1 VVSNAAEAC
10 AAADGEVSVRVRAIG
25 APGGGTAPL
34 VELVIS
40 DTGPGIPRAHLGR
53 LFVPGFT
60 TKETGSGVGLA
71 IAERVV
77 AAHHG
82 RITVDSEE
90 GRGTT
95 ITITLPTDKTRAPA
109 ACRCGTPAER
119 GNRGV
124 TIGTIVC
131 VDDQAEVR
139 RLLAD
144 VFRVRGSNVV
154 SFDDGEDAI
163 AWLGTNDADLAVLDL
178 DLGPGRRSGIEICR
192 AIRAR
197 LPDLPIIILTGH
209 GTIDDAV
216 AAVKA
221 GAVDF
226 VTKDPYLEDKLEIS
240 VEKVERILQ
249 HALDRKRLED
259 ENRELRATNE
269 RLRKATGRRWQ
280 IVGDSPLMRQVMT
293 KIEKVAPVPRPVLV
307 LGPRG
312 TGKELVARAVHTLSP
327 RASEPYITINCAAV
341 AESLLESELFG
352 HEEGAFTGA
361 TKQKEGKFELADG
374 GTLFLDEIGNMS
386 LEFQAKILRVLEY
399 QRFER
404 VAGSESIQVNVRVIA
419 ATNLDLKQAM
429 LDGKFR
435 PDLYDRLAFEVIN
448 LPSLAQRMQDVPVLA
463 AHFLIRFRQEVA
475 GISVK
480 EISADALDRFASCDT
495 GNVRELR
502 TSSSARSTW
511 RRAVLT
517 AADVDAALPPRPAPR
532 SRSRWRSD
540 NARLALPE
548 RVDAF
553 EAWLCKDAL
562 DARQAETAALL
573 SLSTTSSASAIANYS
588 LGKD

>member
-1 VVSNAAEAC
+1 M
-10 AAADGEVSVRVRAIG
+10 
-25 APGGGTAPL
+25 
-34 VELVIS
+34 
-40 DTGPGIPRAHLGR
+40 
-53 LFVPGFT
+53 
-60 TKETGSGVGLA
+60 
-71 IAERVV
+71 
-77 AAHHG
+77 
-82 RITVDSEE
+82 
-90 GRGTT
+90 
-95 ITITLPTDKTRAPA
+95 
-109 ACRCGTPAER
+109 
-119 GNRGV
+119 
-124 TIGTIVC
+124 IGTIVC

-139 RLLAD
+139 RLLGD
-144 VFRVRGSNVV
+144 VFRARGGAVV

-163 AWLGTNDADLAVLDL
+163 TWLGSNDADLAVLDL

-226 VTKDPYLEDKLEIS
+226 ITKDPYLEDKLEIS

-249 HALDRKRLED
+249 HALDRKRLEE

-269 RLRKATGRRWQ
+269 RLRKAAGRRWQ
-280 IVGDSPLMRQVMT
+280 IVGDSSQMRTVMT
-293 KIEKVAPVPRPVLV
+293 KIEKVALVPRPVLV

-312 TGKELVARAVHTLSP
+312 TGKELVARAIHMMSP
-327 RASEPYITINCAAV
+327 RASEPFITINCAAV
-341 AESLLESELFG
+341 TESLLESELFG

-419 ATNLDLKQAM
+419 ATNLDLKRAIGE
-429 LDGKFR
+429 GKFR
-435 PDLYDRLAFEVIN
+435 ADLYDRLAFEVIN
-448 LPSLAQRMQDVPVLA
+448 LPPLRERMEDVPVLA
-463 AHFLIRFRQEVA
+463 AYFLARFRQEVA
-475 GISVK
+475 GITVK
-480 EISADALDRFASCDT
+480 EIAPEALDRLAHYDFP
-495 GNVRELR
+495 GNIRELKNVVE
-502 TSSSARSTW
+502 
-511 RRAVLT
+511 RAVYMAQGDSLGPI
-517 AADVDAALPPRPAPR
+517 DIDAALPPEAHAAAAP
-532 SRSRWRSD
+532 SGDGFVDDPSS
-540 NARLALPE
+540 ALPD

-562 DARQAETAALL
+562 ERTRYKQKEAAQLLGLSYDQFRQR
-573 SLSTTSSASAIANYS
+573 YKKYG
-588 LGKD
+588 LGKE

>member
-1 VVSNAAEAC
+1 M
-10 AAADGEVSVRVRAIG
+10 
-25 APGGGTAPL
+25 
-34 VELVIS
+34 
-40 DTGPGIPRAHLGR
+40 
-53 LFVPGFT
+53 
-60 TKETGSGVGLA
+60 
-71 IAERVV
+71 
-77 AAHHG
+77 
-82 RITVDSEE
+82 
-90 GRGTT
+90 
-95 ITITLPTDKTRAPA
+95 
-109 ACRCGTPAER
+109 
-119 GNRGV
+119 
-124 TIGTIVC
+124 TIGTIIC

-139 RLLAD
+139 RLLGD
-144 VFRVRGSNVV
+144 VFKARGSNVMP
-154 SFDDGEDAI
+154 FDNGEDAI
-163 AWLGTNDADLAVLDL
+163 RWLETNEADLAVLDL
-178 DLGPGRRSGIEICR
+178 DLGPNRRSGIEICK

-216 AAVKA
+216 MAVKA

-226 VTKDPYLEDKLEIS
+226 ITKDPYLEDKLEIS

-249 HALDRKRLED
+249 HALDRKRLEE

-269 RLRKATGRRWQ
+269 RLRKAAGRRWQ
-280 IVGDSPLMRQVMT
+280 IVGDSKEMRTVMT
-293 KIEKVAPVPRPVLV
+293 KIERVAPVPRPVLV

-312 TGKELVARAVHTLSP
+312 TGKELVARAIHTLSP

-429 LDGKFR
+429 IDGRFR
-435 PDLYDRLAFEVIN
+435 ADLYDRLAFETIF
-448 LPSLAQRMQDVPVLA
+448 LPSLKSRIEDIPVLA
-463 AHFLIRFRQEVA
+463 MHFLARFRQDVA
-475 GISVK
+475 GITVK
-480 EISADALDRFASCDT
+480 EISASALDRFAQYDYP
-495 GNVRELR
+495 GNVRELKNIVE
-502 TSSSARSTW
+502 
-511 RRAVLT
+511 RAAYMATGDVLSE
-517 AADVDAALPPRPAPR
+517 ADVDTALPPEAHGAAPSAGLAFSDDAKRPL
-532 SRSRWRSD
+532 D
-540 NARLALPE
+540 D

-553 EAWLCKDAL
+553 EKWLCQDAL
-562 DARQAETAALL
+562 ERTRFKQKEAAALL
-573 SLSTTSSASAIANYS
+573 GITYDQFRQRYRKYG

>member
-1 VVSNAAEAC
+1 M
-10 AAADGEVSVRVRAIG
+10 
-25 APGGGTAPL
+25 
-34 VELVIS
+34 
-40 DTGPGIPRAHLGR
+40 
-53 LFVPGFT
+53 
-60 TKETGSGVGLA
+60 
-71 IAERVV
+71 
-77 AAHHG
+77 
-82 RITVDSEE
+82 
-90 GRGTT
+90 
-95 ITITLPTDKTRAPA
+95 
-109 ACRCGTPAER
+109 
-119 GNRGV
+119 
-124 TIGTIVC
+124 TIGTIIC

-139 RLLAD
+139 RLLGD
-144 VFRVRGSNVV
+144 VFKQRGSNVMP
-154 SFDDGEDAI
+154 FDNGEDAI
-163 AWLGTNDADLAVLDL
+163 RWLETNEADLAVLDL
-178 DLGPGRRSGIEICR
+178 DLGPNRRSGIEICK

-216 AAVKA
+216 TAVKA

-226 VTKDPYLEDKLEIS
+226 ITKDPYLEDKLEIS

-249 HALDRKRLED
+249 HALDRKRLEE

-269 RLRKATGRRWQ
+269 RLRKAAGRRWQ
-280 IVGDSPLMRQVMT
+280 IVGDSKEMRMVMT
-293 KIEKVAPVPRPVLV
+293 KIERVAPVPRPVLV

-312 TGKELVARAVHTLSP
+312 TGKELVARAIHTLSP

-429 LDGKFR
+429 IDGRFR
-435 PDLYDRLAFEVIN
+435 ADLYDRLAFETIF
-448 LPSLAQRMQDVPVLA
+448 LPSLKSRIEDIPVLA
-463 AHFLIRFRQEVA
+463 MHFLARFRQDVA
-475 GISVK
+475 GIVPK
-480 EISADALDRFASCDT
+480 EISAGALDRFASYDYP
-495 GNVRELR
+495 GNVRELKNIVER
-502 TSSSARSTW
+502 AAYMSTGE
-511 RRAVLT
+511 VLSE
-517 AADVDAALPPRPAPR
+517 ADIDAALPPEAQGAAPSSGLAFSDDAKRPL
-532 SRSRWRSD
+532 D
-540 NARLALPE
+540 E

-553 EAWLCKDAL
+553 EKWLCQDAL
-562 DARQAETAALL
+562 ERTRFKQKEAAALL
-573 SLSTTSSASAIANYS
+573 GITYDQFRQRYRKYG